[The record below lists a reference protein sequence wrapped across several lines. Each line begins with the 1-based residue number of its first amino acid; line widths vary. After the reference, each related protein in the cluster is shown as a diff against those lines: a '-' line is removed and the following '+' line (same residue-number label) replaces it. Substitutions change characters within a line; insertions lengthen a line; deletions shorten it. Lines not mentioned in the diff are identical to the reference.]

1 MILGTENCSVERRR
15 AERVT
20 IHQEMIGMKTDHRGS
35 WFARRA
41 ALVAL
46 ALLATFAASCNTVKG
61 IGEDVSAAGQGL
73 ADVAAK
79 STD

>member
-1 MILGTENCSVERRR
+1 
-15 AERVT
+15 
-20 IHQEMIGMKTDHRGS
+20 MKTDHRGS

-41 ALVAL
+41 SLVAL
-46 ALLATFAASCNTVKG
+46 ALLAAFAASCNTMKG